1 MARPKTKS
9 FQTETKQLLQL
20 MIHSLYSNKEIF
32 LRELVS
38 NSSDALDK
46 LRFNAIG
53 NSKLLEGDADLKID
67 ISLNSKNNTLTISD
81 VDEVFKRIVTCPAN
95 NETTIARFRSSVG
108 NASGT
113 ATFDSALDVQ
123 DVKYVRL
130 TNLDSSNSLTLSLQV
145 EVGEDDSGAD
155 TSASVLVEAGKSFV
169 MGSPHDGISLSD
181 ANANLVTDLVDL
193 DSLVVQPGSNSV
205 NVEVYVASA

>member
-1 MARPKTKS
+1 M
-9 FQTETKQLLQL
+9 
-20 MIHSLYSNKEIF
+20 
-32 LRELVS
+32 
-38 NSSDALDK
+38 
-46 LRFNAIG
+46 
-53 NSKLLEGDADLKID
+53 ADLKVTIREELE
-67 ISLNSKNNTLTISD
+67 LNGYDQGAKNTLTISD

-95 NETTIARFRSSVG
+95 NETTVARFRSSVG

>member
-1 MARPKTKS
+1 MANLKVT
-9 FQTETKQLLQL
+9 
-20 MIHSLYSNKEIF
+20 I
-32 LRELVS
+32 REELT
-38 NSSDALDK
+38 
-46 LRFNAIG
+46 
-53 NSKLLEGDADLKID
+53 
-67 ISLNSKNNTLTISD
+67 LNGYDQGAKNTLTISD

-95 NETTIARFRSSVG
+95 NETTVARFRSSVG

-123 DVKYVRL
+123 DVKYVRV

-155 TSASVLVEAGKSFV
+155 TSASVLVEAGKSF
-169 MGSPHDGISLSD
+169 MLGSPHDGISLSD

-205 NVEVYVASA
+205 DVEVYVASA

>member
-1 MARPKTKS
+1 M
-9 FQTETKQLLQL
+9 
-20 MIHSLYSNKEIF
+20 
-32 LRELVS
+32 
-38 NSSDALDK
+38 
-46 LRFNAIG
+46 
-53 NSKLLEGDADLKID
+53 ADLKVTIREELE
-67 ISLNSKNNTLTISD
+67 LNGYDQGAKNTLTISD

-95 NETTIARFRSSVG
+95 NETTVARFRSSVG

-123 DVKYVRL
+123 DVKYVRV

-155 TSASVLVEAGKSFV
+155 TSASVLVEAGKSFI

-181 ANANLVTDLVDL
+181 SNANLITDLVDL

-205 NVEVYVASA
+205 DVEVYVASA

>member
-1 MARPKTKS
+1 M
-9 FQTETKQLLQL
+9 
-20 MIHSLYSNKEIF
+20 
-32 LRELVS
+32 
-38 NSSDALDK
+38 
-46 LRFNAIG
+46 
-53 NSKLLEGDADLKID
+53 ADLKVI
-67 ISLNSKNNTLTISD
+67 IREELTLNGYDQGAKNTLIISD
-81 VDEVFKRIVTCPAN
+81 IDEVFKRIVTCPAD

-123 DVKYVRL
+123 DVKYVRV
-130 TNLDSSNSLTLSLQV
+130 TNLDDSNSLTLSLQV

>member
-1 MARPKTKS
+1 MANLKVT
-9 FQTETKQLLQL
+9 
-20 MIHSLYSNKEIF
+20 I
-32 LRELVS
+32 REELT
-38 NSSDALDK
+38 
-46 LRFNAIG
+46 
-53 NSKLLEGDADLKID
+53 
-67 ISLNSKNNTLTISD
+67 LNGYDQGAKNTLSISD
-81 VDEVFKRIVTCPAN
+81 IDEVFKRIVTCPAN

-123 DVKYVRL
+123 DVKYVRV
-130 TNLDSSNSLTLSLQV
+130 TNLDGSNSLTLSLQV

-155 TSASVLVEAGKSFV
+155 TSASILVEAGKSFV

-205 NVEVYVASA
+205 DVEVYVASA

>member
-1 MARPKTKS
+1 M
-9 FQTETKQLLQL
+9 
-20 MIHSLYSNKEIF
+20 
-32 LRELVS
+32 
-38 NSSDALDK
+38 
-46 LRFNAIG
+46 
-53 NSKLLEGDADLKID
+53 ADLKVI
-67 ISLNSKNNTLTISD
+67 IREELTLNGYDQGAKNTLIISD
-81 VDEVFKRIVTCPAN
+81 IDEVFKRIVTCPAN

-123 DVKYVRL
+123 DVKYVRV
-130 TNLDSSNSLTLSLQV
+130 TNLDGSNSLTLSLQV

>member
-1 MARPKTKS
+1 M
-9 FQTETKQLLQL
+9 
-20 MIHSLYSNKEIF
+20 
-32 LRELVS
+32 
-38 NSSDALDK
+38 
-46 LRFNAIG
+46 
-53 NSKLLEGDADLKID
+53 ADLKVTIREELE
-67 ISLNSKNNTLTISD
+67 LNGYDQGAKNTLTISD

-123 DVKYVRL
+123 DVKYVRV
-130 TNLDSSNSLTLSLQV
+130 TNLDGSNSLTLSLQV

-181 ANANLVTDLVDL
+181 TNANLVTDLVDL

>member
-1 MARPKTKS
+1 M
-9 FQTETKQLLQL
+9 
-20 MIHSLYSNKEIF
+20 
-32 LRELVS
+32 
-38 NSSDALDK
+38 
-46 LRFNAIG
+46 
-53 NSKLLEGDADLKID
+53 ADLIVT
-67 ISLNSKNNTLTISD
+67 IREELTLNGDSHGAKNTLTISD
-81 VDEVFKRIVTCPAN
+81 IDEVFRRIVTCPAN

-123 DVKYVRL
+123 DVKYVRV

-155 TSASVLVEAGKSFV
+155 TSASILVEAGKSFIL
-169 MGSPHDGISLSD
+169 GSPHDGINLSD
-181 ANANLVTDLVDL
+181 TNANLVTDLVDL

>member
-1 MARPKTKS
+1 M
-9 FQTETKQLLQL
+9 
-20 MIHSLYSNKEIF
+20 
-32 LRELVS
+32 
-38 NSSDALDK
+38 
-46 LRFNAIG
+46 
-53 NSKLLEGDADLKID
+53 ADLKVTIREELT
-67 ISLNSKNNTLTISD
+67 LNDYDQGARNSIVISD
-81 VDEVFKRIVTCPAN
+81 IDEVFRRIVTCPAS

-123 DVKYVRL
+123 DVKYVRV

-155 TSASVLVEAGKSFV
+155 TSASVLVEAGKSFI

-181 ANANLVTDLVDL
+181 TNANLVTDLVDL

>member
-1 MARPKTKS
+1 M
-9 FQTETKQLLQL
+9 
-20 MIHSLYSNKEIF
+20 
-32 LRELVS
+32 
-38 NSSDALDK
+38 
-46 LRFNAIG
+46 
-53 NSKLLEGDADLKID
+53 ADLKVAIREELE
-67 ISLNSKNNTLTISD
+67 LNGYDQGAKNTLTISD

-95 NETTIARFRSSVG
+95 NETTVARFRSSVG

-145 EVGEDDSGAD
+145 EVGEDDTGAD

>member
-1 MARPKTKS
+1 MANLKVT
-9 FQTETKQLLQL
+9 
-20 MIHSLYSNKEIF
+20 I
-32 LRELVS
+32 REELT
-38 NSSDALDK
+38 
-46 LRFNAIG
+46 
-53 NSKLLEGDADLKID
+53 
-67 ISLNSKNNTLTISD
+67 LNGYDQGAKNTLSISD
-81 VDEVFKRIVTCPAN
+81 IDEVFKRIVTCPAN

-123 DVKYVRL
+123 DVKYVRV
-130 TNLDSSNSLTLSLQV
+130 TNLDGSNSLTLSLQV

-205 NVEVYVASA
+205 NVEVYIASA

>member
-1 MARPKTKS
+1 MANLKV
-9 FQTETKQLLQL
+9 
-20 MIHSLYSNKEIF
+20 II
-32 LRELVS
+32 REELT
-38 NSSDALDK
+38 
-46 LRFNAIG
+46 
-53 NSKLLEGDADLKID
+53 
-67 ISLNSKNNTLTISD
+67 LNGYDQGAKNTLTISD

-95 NETTIARFRSSVG
+95 NETTVARFRSSVG

-181 ANANLVTDLVDL
+181 TNANLVTDLVDL

>member
-1 MARPKTKS
+1 M
-9 FQTETKQLLQL
+9 
-20 MIHSLYSNKEIF
+20 
-32 LRELVS
+32 
-38 NSSDALDK
+38 
-46 LRFNAIG
+46 
-53 NSKLLEGDADLKID
+53 ADLKVTIREELE
-67 ISLNSKNNTLTISD
+67 LNGYDQGAKNTLTISD

-95 NETTIARFRSSVG
+95 NETTVARFRSSVG

-155 TSASVLVEAGKSFV
+155 TSASVLVEAGKSFI

-181 ANANLVTDLVDL
+181 TNANLVTDLVDL

>member
-1 MARPKTKS
+1 M
-9 FQTETKQLLQL
+9 
-20 MIHSLYSNKEIF
+20 
-32 LRELVS
+32 
-38 NSSDALDK
+38 
-46 LRFNAIG
+46 
-53 NSKLLEGDADLKID
+53 ADLIVT
-67 ISLNSKNNTLTISD
+67 IREELTLNGDSHGAKNTLTISD
-81 VDEVFKRIVTCPAN
+81 IDEVFRRIVTCPAN

-108 NASGT
+108 NVSGT

-123 DVKYVRL
+123 DVKYVRV

-205 NVEVYVASA
+205 DVEVYVASA

>member
-1 MARPKTKS
+1 MANLKVT
-9 FQTETKQLLQL
+9 
-20 MIHSLYSNKEIF
+20 I
-32 LRELVS
+32 REELTL
-38 NSSDALDK
+38 NGYDQ
-46 LRFNAIG
+46 G
-53 NSKLLEGDADLKID
+53 SK
-67 ISLNSKNNTLTISD
+67 NTLTISD
-81 VDEVFKRIVTCPAN
+81 VDEVFRRILTCPAN

-181 ANANLVTDLVDL
+181 TNANLVTDLVDL

-205 NVEVYVASA
+205 TVEVYVASA

>member
-1 MARPKTKS
+1 MANLKVT
-9 FQTETKQLLQL
+9 
-20 MIHSLYSNKEIF
+20 I
-32 LRELVS
+32 REELT
-38 NSSDALDK
+38 
-46 LRFNAIG
+46 
-53 NSKLLEGDADLKID
+53 
-67 ISLNSKNNTLTISD
+67 LNGYDQGAKNTLTISD

-95 NETTIARFRSSVG
+95 NETTVARFRSSVG

-123 DVKYVRL
+123 DVKYVRV
-130 TNLDSSNSLTLSLQV
+130 TNLDSSNDLKLSLQI

-155 TSASVLVEAGKSFV
+155 TSATVLVEAGKSFM

>member
-1 MARPKTKS
+1 M
-9 FQTETKQLLQL
+9 
-20 MIHSLYSNKEIF
+20 
-32 LRELVS
+32 
-38 NSSDALDK
+38 
-46 LRFNAIG
+46 
-53 NSKLLEGDADLKID
+53 ADLKVTIREELE
-67 ISLNSKNNTLTISD
+67 LNGYDQGAKNTLTISD

-95 NETTIARFRSSVG
+95 NETTVARFRSSGG

-155 TSASVLVEAGKSFV
+155 TSASVLVEAGKSFI

-181 ANANLVTDLVDL
+181 SNANLITDLVDL

>member
-1 MARPKTKS
+1 MANLKVT
-9 FQTETKQLLQL
+9 
-20 MIHSLYSNKEIF
+20 I
-32 LRELVS
+32 REELTL
-38 NSSDALDK
+38 NGYDQ
-46 LRFNAIG
+46 G
-53 NSKLLEGDADLKID
+53 SK
-67 ISLNSKNNTLTISD
+67 NTLTISD

-123 DVKYVRL
+123 DVKYVRV
-130 TNLDSSNSLTLSLQV
+130 TNLDSSNDLKLSLQI

-155 TSASVLVEAGKSFV
+155 TSATVLVEAGKSFM

>member
-1 MARPKTKS
+1 M
-9 FQTETKQLLQL
+9 
-20 MIHSLYSNKEIF
+20 
-32 LRELVS
+32 
-38 NSSDALDK
+38 
-46 LRFNAIG
+46 
-53 NSKLLEGDADLKID
+53 ADLKVTIREELE
-67 ISLNSKNNTLTISD
+67 LNGYDQGAKNTLTISD

-95 NETTIARFRSSVG
+95 NETTVARFRSSVG
-108 NASGT
+108 NVSGT

-130 TNLDSSNSLTLSLQV
+130 TNLDSSNDLKLSLQI
-145 EVGEDDSGAD
+145 EVGEDDTGAD
-155 TSASVLVEAGKSFV
+155 TSTTVLVEAGKSFV

>member
-1 MARPKTKS
+1 M
-9 FQTETKQLLQL
+9 
-20 MIHSLYSNKEIF
+20 
-32 LRELVS
+32 
-38 NSSDALDK
+38 
-46 LRFNAIG
+46 
-53 NSKLLEGDADLKID
+53 ADLKVI
-67 ISLNSKNNTLTISD
+67 IREELTLNGYDQGAKNTLIISD
-81 VDEVFKRIVTCPAN
+81 IDEVFKRIVTCPAD

-123 DVKYVRL
+123 DVKYVRV
-130 TNLDSSNSLTLSLQV
+130 TNLDDSNSLTLSLQV

-155 TSASVLVEAGKSFV
+155 TSASVLVEAGKSFIL
-169 MGSPHDGISLSD
+169 GSPHDGINLSD
-181 ANANLVTDLVDL
+181 TNANLVTDLVDL

>member
-1 MARPKTKS
+1 M
-9 FQTETKQLLQL
+9 
-20 MIHSLYSNKEIF
+20 
-32 LRELVS
+32 
-38 NSSDALDK
+38 
-46 LRFNAIG
+46 
-53 NSKLLEGDADLKID
+53 ADLKVTIREELE
-67 ISLNSKNNTLTISD
+67 LNGYDQGAKNTLTISD

-95 NETTIARFRSSVG
+95 NETTVARFRSSVG

-181 ANANLVTDLVDL
+181 SNANLITDLVDL